1 MEQAT
6 ELIQKNGE
14 SLEKHAVCVAL
25 LNNGKT
31 LRKTAQSVKEFEE
44 IFSEAGIVWINY
56 WAQNLGEDMQ
66 RVASELGFS
75 DALIQSIMKNS
86 ISGYEDFDSELA
98 LMLPAVS
105 VEGFDVTANPVMIFI
120 KQNIVLTIHSSKIR
134 RFINFTR
141 YADRFF
147 KKMPKKLSINDKI
160 TLLLIRIIDENNG
173 RNFDYLRQIELQGDE
188 LSKFMLDP
196 TTKREML
203 GPEIYKMKHAL
214 ISYLDAMWATIDVI
228 NNLRYGD
235 AELITDDEKL
245 LQRMTILSADVN
257 TQIGLSEHMTEV
269 LASGLEVLQS
279 IYNNQLQIL
288 NNRLTSVM
296 TYLTILGTAVLVP
309 NTLATILSNPAF
321 NLQPKDAGWYIAL
334 LVISTV
340 GSTYA
345 AWWGVKR
352 KGLFSAKE

>member
-1 MEQAT
+1 MEAETQ
-6 ELIQKNGE
+6 LMQKE
-14 SLEKHAVCVAL
+14 SNEKHAVCVAL
-25 LNNGKT
+25 LSNGKT
-31 LRKTAQSVKEFEE
+31 IRKTAQSVKEFEE
-44 IFSEAGIVWINY
+44 IFSEAGIAWINY
-56 WAQNLGEDMQ
+56 WAQDLEKDTLNIAREM
-66 RVASELGFS
+66 GFS
-75 DALIQSIMKNS
+75 EQLVQAIMKNS
-86 ISGYEDFDSELA
+86 LSGYEDFDSELG

-105 VEGFDVTANPVMIFI
+105 VEGFDVTINPVIILI
-120 KQNIVLTIHSSKIR
+120 KQNIVLTIHSSVVR
-134 RFINFTR
+134 RYINFTR

-147 KKMPKKLSINDKI
+147 KKLPKKFSTADKI
-160 TLLLIRIIDENNG
+160 TMLLIRLIDENNG

-245 LQRMTILSADVN
+245 LQRMTILSTDVN

-321 NLQPKDAGWYIAL
+321 NLKPEDTGWYVAL
-334 LVISTV
+334 LVVSTV
-340 GSTYA
+340 VSTYA
-345 AWWGVKR
+345 AYWWVKK
-352 KGLFSAKE
+352 KGLFSSKVD